1 MEKENI
7 STMIEPKAGELD
19 ATDIKILTCLQD
31 NSRLTT
37 KELAAKVHL
46 STTPVFER
54 QKRLERE
61 GYMFYSVQ
69 DLLEGLFVHVGMNR
83 LEAMEKKDI
92 KAMVEAT
99 KDGSLVKR
107 LQAEVNEL
115 KATID
120 EQRKEIRS
128 LKRKMKE

>member
-1 MEKENI
+1 MEKRTEEKKPVRI
-7 STMIEPKAGELD
+7 PLLVRTMVNGYSVD
-19 ATDIKILTCLQD
+19 
-31 NSRLTT
+31 
-37 KELAAKVHL
+37 
-46 STTPVFER
+46 
-54 QKRLERE
+54 LERE

-128 LKRKMKE
+128 LKRKMKEETLYWGRPTRASKSNKIY

>member
-1 MEKENI
+1 MKQTEEKKPVRI
-7 STMIEPKAGELD
+7 PLLVRTMVNGYSVD
-19 ATDIKILTCLQD
+19 
-31 NSRLTT
+31 
-37 KELAAKVHL
+37 
-46 STTPVFER
+46 
-54 QKRLERE
+54 LERE

>member
-1 MEKENI
+1 MKRTEEKKPVRI
-7 STMIEPKAGELD
+7 PLLVRTMVNGYSVD
-19 ATDIKILTCLQD
+19 
-31 NSRLTT
+31 
-37 KELAAKVHL
+37 
-46 STTPVFER
+46 
-54 QKRLERE
+54 LERE

>member
-1 MEKENI
+1 MEKRTEEKKPVRI
-7 STMIEPKAGELD
+7 PLLVRTMVNGYSVD
-19 ATDIKILTCLQD
+19 
-31 NSRLTT
+31 
-37 KELAAKVHL
+37 
-46 STTPVFER
+46 
-54 QKRLERE
+54 LERE

-69 DLLEGLFVHVGMNR
+69 DLLEGLFVHVGLNR

>member
-1 MEKENI
+1 MEKRTEEKKPVRI
-7 STMIEPKAGELD
+7 PLLVRTMLNGYSVD
-19 ATDIKILTCLQD
+19 
-31 NSRLTT
+31 
-37 KELAAKVHL
+37 
-46 STTPVFER
+46 
-54 QKRLERE
+54 LERE

>member
-1 MEKENI
+1 MKQAEEKKPVRI
-7 STMIEPKAGELD
+7 PLLVRTMANGYSVD
-19 ATDIKILTCLQD
+19 
-31 NSRLTT
+31 
-37 KELAAKVHL
+37 
-46 STTPVFER
+46 
-54 QKRLERE
+54 LERE

-120 EQRKEIRS
+120 EQKKLIREQKKVIKELS
-128 LKRKMKE
+128 KEV

>member
-1 MEKENI
+1 MEKRTEENKPVRI
-7 STMIEPKAGELD
+7 PLLVRTMVNGYSVD
-19 ATDIKILTCLQD
+19 
-31 NSRLTT
+31 
-37 KELAAKVHL
+37 
-46 STTPVFER
+46 
-54 QKRLERE
+54 LERE